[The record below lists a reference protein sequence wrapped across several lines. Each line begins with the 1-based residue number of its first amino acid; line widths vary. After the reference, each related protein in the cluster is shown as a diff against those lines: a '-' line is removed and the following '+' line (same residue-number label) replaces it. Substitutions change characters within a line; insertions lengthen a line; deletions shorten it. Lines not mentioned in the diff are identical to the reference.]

1 MMALS
6 PTESGRNIVNM
17 CVQEADMFSRSQ
29 TCRGK
34 SHNPVAWMAGG
45 RASDRLEP
53 IDKAP

>member
-1 MMALS
+1 MALS